1 MELLLH
7 LEKMSNQGVPLGG
20 AGAAAPAP
28 PRTFTLRANP
38 KVLLIFLCI
47 LVSIIAHNPGI
58 GLVMLGLFWWF
69 GWPYQEEI
77 VVARVEY

>member
-1 MELLLH
+1 M
-7 LEKMSNQGVPLGG
+7 NTQGVPFGG
-20 AGAAAPAP
+20 TGVPPVP
-28 PRTFTLRANP
+28 PRTFVLRANP
-38 KVLLIFLCI
+38 KLLIILLCI

-69 GWPYQEEI
+69 GWPYQEEM